1 MKKILYVLPLVIL
14 GISCSN
20 TENQTQNTT
29 EQAEHVEVA
38 EAVEDEKAEES
49 VYPYFAGQ
57 EFDKNQ
63 LSSEEDVIELIKSF
77 DGNPREIAF
86 ASTIT
91 ENCKKKGC
99 WMNVTAG
106 DQDIR
111 VSFKDYDFFVPLD
124 SKGHETV
131 LNGVLY
137 YDTLSVEQL
146 KHYAMDANASQD
158 SIDKITEPIITLSYE
173 ATGVYVN

>member
-1 MKKILYVLPLVIL
+1 MKKILYVFPLVIL
-14 GISCSN
+14 GIACGN
-20 TENQTQNTT
+20 TEKQKENTT
-29 EQAEHVEVA
+29 EHIEVA
-38 EAVEDEKAEES
+38 EVVEDDKIEES

-57 EFDKNQ
+57 EFDKNE
-63 LSSEEDVIELIKSF
+63 LSTEAEVIDLIKNF
-77 DGNPREIAF
+77 DGNPKEVAF

-91 ENCKKKGC
+91 ENCQKKGC

-137 YDTLSVEQL
+137 YDTLTVEQL